1 MKPEIDYWILMF
13 KSLGMLCIVL
23 GVLIAILYMI
33 KRFSSN
39 KWNSSPG
46 MIKMLATHYIAPKE
60 KILLLEVLGKKILI
74 GATSQTI
81 NTLAIIDGEIEE
93 VEKKEGS
100 GFFEGF
106 LKKAVQK
113 NSGQDLKKEI
123 SEDKRED
130 S

>member
-1 MKPEIDYWILMF
+1 
-13 KSLGMLCIVL
+13 MLCIVL

-60 KILLLEVLGKKILI
+60 KILLLEVLGKKILV

-81 NTLAIIDGEIEE
+81 NTLAVIDGEIEE
-93 VEKKEGS
+93 VEEKGGP

-106 LKKAVQK
+106 LKRAVQK
-113 NSGQDLKKEI
+113 NSGLDLKKEI
-123 SEDKRED
+123 SEDKRDD